1 MNSFYSRQEL
11 VDLGFSSVGENTLIS
26 RKASFYGAKNISIGD
41 NVRIDDF
48 CVLSTQKG
56 QINIGNYV
64 HLAVFVSVQGNG
76 IITLE
81 DFVGIGAR
89 VTILSSSDDF
99 SGQSMAN
106 SCVPDEFKDVKD
118 ADVTLKKHSIVGAG
132 TVILPGTS
140 MAVGSAVGALSLVN
154 KNCESFYIYTG
165 NPIKKLFPR
174 SQNILEIEKEFH
186 KYLEENN
193 L

>member
-1 MNSFYSRQEL
+1 MDSFYSKEEL
-11 VDLGFSSVGENTLIS
+11 LDLGMSYVGKDTKIS

-48 CVLSTQKG
+48 CVLSSQYGK
-56 QINIGNYV
+56 INIGNYV

-76 IITLE
+76 EINIG

-99 SGQSMAN
+99 SGESLAN
-106 SCVPDEFKDVKD
+106 SCVPDKFKGVKN
-118 ADVTLKKHSIVGAG
+118 ADVNINKHCIIGAG
-132 TVILPGTS
+132 TVILPGIT
-140 MAVGSAVGALSLVN
+140 MGEGAAVGALSLVN
-154 KNCESFYIYTG
+154 KNCESFFIYYG
-165 NPIKKLFPR
+165 NPIKKLMPR
-174 SQNILEIEKEFH
+174 SQNLLQVEKEF
-186 KYLEENN
+186 LNSIDT

>member
-165 NPIKKLFPR
+165 NPIKKL
-174 SQNILEIEKEFH
+174 
-186 KYLEENN
+186 LEEGI
-193 L
+193 